1 MPEEDKD
8 EVSKLE
14 GEVEDVLHE
23 LSNLELQF
31 TDILKP
37 KLSSTAQGTID
48 TNYLVA
54 VRRFQNGMR
63 VSLLNGAET
72 GNKQTFLEGFNF
84 FEGAATL
91 LKANGDSAELHQCVN
106 ELIQTLLR
114 IIAKA
119 KPYAEEEAPYGPFF
133 LYKSCQYLANIYES
147 SDDFELAMKF
157 HDRAANFSKG
167 IVKELELLQKMLDA
181 LLCNNQTIAQETLN
195 ALEIKHIN
203 AMGRLFSEG
212 CAENNL
218 QKVQNARNLL
228 ETLGAQRNLPINQ
241 ILSLTDKLIEAIQPK
256 LRVKGDVGVGK
267 QIISIPTPTQS
278 VQLSDNVITELRT
291 ILKEGI
297 QQLKSTRPGA
307 EKEAPLVDT
316 SKIVSE
322 IKNMISEEIKSISS
336 DIVNQIVN
344 KLPVGLP
351 ASSRASSGGQISD
364 NAPEIKV
371 VAAAG
376 GGERQARPKLSDMLN
391 SIIVSE

>member
-37 KLSSTAQGTID
+37 KLSSKAQGAID

-84 FEGAATL
+84 YEGAATL
-91 LKANGDSAELHQCVN
+91 LKANGDSAELQQCVN
-106 ELIQTLLR
+106 ELIQTLLK
-114 IIAKA
+114 IITKA
-119 KPYAEEEAPYGPFF
+119 KPYAGEDAPYGPFF

-147 SDDFELAMKF
+147 NDDFELAVKF

-181 LLCNNQTIAQETLN
+181 LLCNNQTIAEETLN
-195 ALEIKHIN
+195 TLEIKHIN

-212 CAENNL
+212 FMENNL

-241 ILSLTDKLIEAIQPK
+241 IVSLTDKLIEVIQPK
-256 LRVKGDVGVGK
+256 LRVKGDAGVAK

-307 EKEAPLVDT
+307 EKEAPMVDT
-316 SKIVSE
+316 TKIMSE

-336 DIVNQIVN
+336 EIVSQIVN

-351 ASSRASSGGQISD
+351 SSPRASSGGQISD

-371 VAAAG
+371 VAADG

-391 SIIVSE
+391 SVIVSK

>member
-37 KLSSTAQGTID
+37 KLSSTAKGTID

-84 FEGAATL
+84 YEGATTL
-91 LKANGDSAELHQCVN
+91 LKANGDSAELQQCVN

-114 IIAKA
+114 IISKA
-119 KPYAEEEAPYGPFF
+119 KPYTGEDAPYGPFF

-147 SDDFELAMKF
+147 NDDYELAMKF
-157 HDRAANFSKG
+157 HDRSANFSKG

-195 ALEIKHIN
+195 ALEIKHIS

-212 CAENNL
+212 SAENNL

-241 ILSLTDKLIEAIQPK
+241 ILSLIDKLLDVIQPK
-256 LRVKGDVGVGK
+256 LRVKGDFGVTK
-267 QIISIPTPTQS
+267 QIISIPAPAQS

-291 ILKEGI
+291 MLKEGI

-307 EKEAPLVDT
+307 EREAPLVDT
-316 SKIVSE
+316 TKIISE

-336 DIVNQIVN
+336 EIVNQIVN

-351 ASSRASSGGQISD
+351 TSPRTSSGGQISD

-371 VAAAG
+371 VAADS